1 MKTVSC
7 DYNVKPHSWH
17 CLKMTC
23 VYKNEQGQVT
33 YSWDCDSQ
41 VHRDAGFGA
50 GAQRVAAD

>member
-1 MKTVSC
+1 
-7 DYNVKPHSWH
+7 
-17 CLKMTC
+17 MTC